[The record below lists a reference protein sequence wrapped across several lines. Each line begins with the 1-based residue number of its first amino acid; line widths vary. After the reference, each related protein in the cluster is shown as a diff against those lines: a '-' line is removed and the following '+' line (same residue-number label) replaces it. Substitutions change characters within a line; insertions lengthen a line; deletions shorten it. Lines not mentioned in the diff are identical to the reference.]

1 MSNSN
6 EVIVV
11 DQKTLEATDTMRVA
25 ITEKHKKVSRIKTP
39 KPFIKKKMGLDYVEF
54 SYMRDIADKEFPGWS
69 WTIEK
74 TEVLGSEAFVV
85 QGRLTWYDEG
95 IWRKADMVAAHRIQ
109 KKRGTNEFVDI
120 GNDVKASNTDC
131 IKKAFNM
138 YLNIADDVYRNQ
150 VEDLELSDEQK
161 SELLILAGDVSEDRM
176 EQVHDLIK
184 EQAINTANFNSSM
197 RKLDRELLK
206 KVGKE
211 TEKENENTK

>member
-1 MSNSN
+1 MSNN
-6 EVIVV
+6 KVV
-11 DQKTLEATDTMRVA
+11 LSEASFTSVSDSIKLA
-25 ITEKHKKVSRIKTP
+25 ITNKHKSVSRIKTP

-54 SYMRDIADKEFPGWS
+54 SYMREIADKEYPGWS

-120 GNDVKASNTDC
+120 GNDVKSSNTDC

-161 SELLILAGDVSEDRM
+161 HELLVLADEVSAERY
-176 EQVHDLIK
+176 EQVHELIK
-184 EQAINTANFNSSM
+184 EQAVNTANYNSS
-197 RKLDRELLK
+197 KLKLERELEK
-206 KVGKE
+206 QNE
-211 TEKENENTK
+211 TTE